1 MACLVRVPTEVIKQR
16 YQANVFGASHS
27 LVRSVSSVVQNE
39 GIRGLYQGYG
49 ITIMREIPFAF
60 IQFPL
65 YEAMK
70 ASSMCMCMSVRVY
83 GYEYALLLY

>member
-16 YQANVFGASHS
+16 YQANVYGASHS
-27 LVRSVSSVVQNE
+27 LMKSISSVVEHE
-39 GIRGLYQGYG
+39 GVKGLYKGYG

-70 ASSMCMCMSVRVY
+70 VSMQLVFLIFTTHKVI
-83 GYEYALLLY
+83 